1 MRLLRTIAGTVRRQ
15 LAQVAGTGR
24 QPQVP
29 DAALWTRGVS
39 GRIAPMRHAGLV
51 AVLVVAGC
59 LFASPPAAS
68 SDWELQ
74 RQCRTMDDCP
84 GPAGVFVPFS
94 THKTREDCIA
104 TGSALVRER
113 RWRMWCYNA
122 RWNLTRS
129 PRDPFYIHLAMNEP
143 DPVKR
148 AQRLRALEVK
158 TLSSHET
165 LAECLDALG
174 GYTLVRGSLMF
185 DCRPSLPFIREEVGH
200 PERHP

>member
-1 MRLLRTIAGTVRRQ
+1 VWRRVGM
-15 LAQVAGTGR
+15 LIWR
-24 QPQVP
+24 F
-29 DAALWTRGVS
+29 
-39 GRIAPMRHAGLV
+39 
-51 AVLVVAGC
+51 VLVVAGC
-59 LFASPPAAS
+59 LFASSAAAS
-68 SDWELQ
+68 AEWELQ
-74 RQCRTMDDCP
+74 RQCRDTDGCP

-94 THKTREDCIA
+94 THKTREGCIA
-104 TGSALVRER
+104 TGSVLVRER

-129 PRDPFYIHLAMNEP
+129 PRSPFEIHLAMNEP

-148 AQRLRALEVK
+148 ARRLRALEVK

-174 GYTLVRGSLMF
+174 GYTLVRNSLMF
-185 DCRPSLPFIREEVGH
+185 DCRPSLPFISEQLRAH